1 MKFHSKRKKIKITK
15 KLSYGR
21 VTSESA
27 LLVIVQ
33 ENHQKQHFW
42 SSFQK
47 IVTIDKDEVTGCTI
61 TTIRAT
67 GKSNLNYK
75 SIPSQ

>member
-33 ENHQKQHFW
+33 ENHQKQHLW

-61 TTIRAT
+61 TTI
-67 GKSNLNYK
+67 
-75 SIPSQ
+75 